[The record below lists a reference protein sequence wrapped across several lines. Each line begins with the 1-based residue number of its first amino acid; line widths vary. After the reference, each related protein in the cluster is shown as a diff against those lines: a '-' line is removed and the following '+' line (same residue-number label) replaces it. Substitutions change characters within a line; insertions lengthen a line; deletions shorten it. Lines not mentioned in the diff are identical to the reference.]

1 MQDESKERWYEL
13 CTRATTERD
22 PEKLMAL
29 VEEINRLL
37 SEKERRL
44 KGVPPEAA

>member
-13 CTRATTERD
+13 CARATVERD

-29 VEEINRLL
+29 VEEINKLL
-37 SEKERRL
+37 SEKERQL
-44 KGVPPEAA
+44 KGLPPEAA